1 MVWTHEHQC
10 LLRTVTVG
18 WEERSACG
26 QSVRKNDGFDA
37 EILIRI
43 WGDGWKRRTPRVSDN
58 QTCHQGTVE
67 VAFRAQEIVLPV
79 QNWHF
84 VRQNV
89 ITRRA
94 GCDLE
99 RMLFVVKN
107 PAKTSLSGNRQTEKR
122 VSYNRAFFHSRR
134 LLSPSDFFCMSDA
147 TNFCLKGPRGQVV
160 GFRLG
165 AENLGHEIYDIL
177 DWADEHFSSHFVEQ
191 TDGHVYVCSESAR
204 EALKAN
210 ELQAEPL
217 SIGGPDGRSGG
228 GPAGGGLSGGG
239 GPSGGGSSGGS
250 SGPGGNVPAGSDGGE
265 TVAETSGL

>member
-1 MVWTHEHQC
+1 
-10 LLRTVTVG
+10 
-18 WEERSACG
+18 
-26 QSVRKNDGFDA
+26 
-37 EILIRI
+37 
-43 WGDGWKRRTPRVSDN
+43 
-58 QTCHQGTVE
+58 
-67 VAFRAQEIVLPV
+67 
-79 QNWHF
+79 
-84 VRQNV
+84 
-89 ITRRA
+89 
-94 GCDLE
+94 
-99 RMLFVVKN
+99 
-107 PAKTSLSGNRQTEKR
+107 
-122 VSYNRAFFHSRR
+122 
-134 LLSPSDFFCMSDA
+134 MSDA
-147 TNFCLKGPRGQVV
+147 TNYCLKGPRGQVV

-204 EALKAN
+204 EALRAN

-217 SIGGPDGRSGG
+217 SIGGPDGRSEG